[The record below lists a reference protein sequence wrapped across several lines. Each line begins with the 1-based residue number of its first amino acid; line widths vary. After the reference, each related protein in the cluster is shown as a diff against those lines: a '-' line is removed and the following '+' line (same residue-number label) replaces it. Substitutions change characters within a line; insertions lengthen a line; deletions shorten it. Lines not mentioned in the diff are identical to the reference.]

1 MEDADENHDFGRCSK
16 SLWFVAGHGATR
28 NGEHYPARE
37 AGGLLSLQEYDA
49 LTQGKADSWAQ
60 SSTTEL
66 LAAFR
71 GSGKGGGT
79 ARLVAERE
87 AERQR
92 EA

>member
-1 MEDADENHDFGRCSK
+1 MKTMTSVDAQNHFGLLLDTAQRETVSITRRGRP
-16 SLWFVAGHGATR
+16 VA
-28 NGEHYPARE
+28 Y
-37 AGGLLSLQEYDA
+37 LLSLQEYDA